1 MGDRRACIIPW
12 ETTVALTRSSLTYT
26 VRSLC
31 HCFHICDEEAEVN
44 GSQWPQ
50 AHPGLGFH
58 GLRVP
63 GVGMEGRGT
72 LKDICWLIGLSRIK
86 EQGGSLGSH
95 WTMRAINTSAGNH
108 SGWGVWGV
116 LRAAARMP

>member
-44 GSQWPQ
+44 GRQWPQ
-50 AHPGLGFH
+50 ARPGLGFH

-63 GVGMEGRGT
+63 GVGKEGRGT
-72 LKDICWLIGLSRIK
+72 LEGHLLADRTQQDKGTRWFPGVTLDNEGNQHKCW
-86 EQGGSLGSH
+86 E
-95 WTMRAINTSAGNH
+95 
-108 SGWGVWGV
+108 
-116 LRAAARMP
+116 P